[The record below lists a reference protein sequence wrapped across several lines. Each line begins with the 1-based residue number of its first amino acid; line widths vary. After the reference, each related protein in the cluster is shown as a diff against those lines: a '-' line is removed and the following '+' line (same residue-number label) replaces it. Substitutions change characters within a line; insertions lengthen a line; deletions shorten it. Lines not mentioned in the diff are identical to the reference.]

1 MRCPTCQG
9 ETGPAAIRCA
19 DCGAPLSLPD
29 EGPTAPLDRPLD
41 LDRRAGRLDR
51 PGPGEP
57 TATIPAPGPSP
68 VPAPRPPA
76 PSRAPRPS
84 GPLAPA
90 TFEDL
95 SADPAAE
102 LLPVPPRGGV
112 IELRRGSSLRRAT
125 AWAVDALPFA
135 LATAA
140 VASLLGAAD
149 LALLAPLATVAA
161 LASFTYQTLS
171 HWLSGATFGKRLVG
185 LRVVGPDGRAPGPGR
200 SALRSAAA
208 VAGVA
213 LLGAGPLLALFT
225 RSGRAVHDWV
235 AGTSVVDAP

>member
-29 EGPTAPLDRPLD
+29 DGPTAPLDRPLD

-51 PGPGEP
+51 AGPGALAATVP
-57 TATIPAPGPSP
+57 T
-68 VPAPRPPA
+68 PRPPA
-76 PSRAPRPS
+76 PSRTPRPA

-90 TFEDL
+90 TVEDL
-95 SADPAAE
+95 SAEPAAE
-102 LLPVPPRGGV
+102 LLAVPPPGGV
-112 IELRRGSSLRRAT
+112 IELRRGSSLRRTT
-125 AWAVDALPFA
+125 AWAVDAVPFA
-135 LATAA
+135 LATAG
-140 VASLLGAAD
+140 VASLLGAVD
-149 LALLAPLATVAA
+149 LALVAPLAAVAA

-225 RSGRAVHDWV
+225 RSGRAAHDWV